1 MTNRR
6 ASKSASGRV
15 SEAIRA
21 DSEASRLTGK
31 LLKRAFFED
40 APERV
45 APRLLGKLL
54 VLRTRAGVM
63 AGRIVEVEAYL
74 GPHAETAD
82 LAAHSHR
89 GPTPRNQVLFGP
101 AGHAYVYSIY
111 GLYFCM
117 NFSCEKAG
125 HGGGVLLR
133 ALEPVAGLEQ
143 MARNRGLPPFSFA
156 AAKETDGATARKGR
170 GNPKIDPTIA
180 ATNEKDGATMGNG
193 RGNACELTS
202 GPGRLCQAMGLTR
215 EKHNGLDLLDPK
227 SPLQVRD
234 DGMKVTRVLVTRRI
248 GIRHA
253 VELPLR
259 FALAGNGCVSG
270 PKRMAG
276 RVVILRSGRASRLL
290 R

>member
-1 MTNRR
+1 M
-6 ASKSASGRV
+6 GRDKK
-15 SEAIRA
+15 EPIPGR
-21 DSEASRLTGK
+21 
-31 LLKRAFFED
+31 LLKRAFFEA
-40 APERV
+40 APQRV

-82 LAAHSHR
+82 PAAHSHR

-156 AAKETDGATARKGR
+156 AAKEIDGATTR
-170 GNPKIDPTIA
+170 
-180 ATNEKDGATMGNG
+180 NE

-215 EKHNGLDLLDPK
+215 ETHNGLDLVDLK

-234 DGMKVTRVLVTRRI
+234 DGMGVTRVLVTRRI

-259 FALAGNGCVSG
+259 FALAGNECVSG

-276 RVVILRSGRASRLL
+276 RVVILPSGRASRLL